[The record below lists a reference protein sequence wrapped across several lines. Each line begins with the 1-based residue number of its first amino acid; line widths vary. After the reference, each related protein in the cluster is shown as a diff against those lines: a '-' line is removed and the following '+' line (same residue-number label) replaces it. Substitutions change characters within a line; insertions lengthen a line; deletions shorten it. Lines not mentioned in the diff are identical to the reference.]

1 MDSNTISKGILR
13 AIAVIL
19 GISLLLLFLFKI
31 QSIIIYI
38 IVAAIVSLI
47 SRPFIQFLKEK
58 LKLPNTIAVITTLI
72 VLIFL
77 MIGLISMFVPLIVK
91 QGENLSLLNI
101 DTLRLNI
108 RTILREL
115 NIYFSS
121 YNIDLLTELKDVGI
135 IKNLTVIPNL
145 LNSIIEV
152 LGNFSIAIFSII
164 FITFFFM
171 KDRMLVE
178 DSVATIVNEKNQQR
192 IRTSF
197 VKIKNLLTR
206 YFIGLVFQIT
216 ILFVIYTITL
226 ITFGIE
232 NALVIAFLCAL
243 LNLIPYIGPL
253 IGGILMLFLTM
264 SSNLGFDFRTVILPT
279 TIYVMFG
286 YIIAQLVDNFLSQPL
301 IFSNRVKSHP
311 LEIFL
316 VIMISG
322 TLFGIVGMIIAIPTY
337 TVIKVILQEFLA
349 DNKIVQ
355 SLTKNF

>member
-1 MDSNTISKGILR
+1 MDSKTISKGILR
-13 AIAVIL
+13 AIGVIL
-19 GISLLLLFLFKI
+19 GISITLFFIFKI
-31 QSIIIYI
+31 QSILIYI
-38 IVAAIVSLI
+38 VIAAIVSLI
-47 SRPFIQFLKEK
+47 SRPFIQFLKVK
-58 LKLPNTIAVITTLI
+58 LKFPNTAAVLFTLI
-72 VLIFL
+72 VLIL
-77 MIGLISMFVPLIVK
+77 LIIGLISMFVPLILQ

-101 DTLRLNI
+101 DTLQLNI
-108 RTILREL
+108 RTILKEL
-115 NIYFSS
+115 NIYFSGF
-121 YNIDLLTELKDVGI
+121 NIDLLNEIKDAHI
-135 IKNLTVIPNL
+135 LKNLTVIPNI
-145 LNSIIEV
+145 LNSIIAI
-152 LGNFSIAIFSII
+152 LGSFSIALFSII

-171 KDRMLVE
+171 KDGMLVE
-178 DSVATIVNEKNQQR
+178 NSVAIMVNEKNQQK
-192 IRTSF
+192 IRDSF
-197 VKIKNLLTR
+197 EKIKNLLTR
-206 YFIGLVFQIT
+206 YFIGLVFQIS

-226 ITFGIE
+226 LVFGIE

-243 LNLIPYIGPL
+243 LNLIPYVGPL
-253 IGGILMLFLTM
+253 IGGVLMLFLTM

-322 TLFGIVGMIIAIPTY
+322 TLFGIVGMIIAVPSY